1 MLIGFRQTLLKMGK
15 FHIGVGFKV
24 KGITAIF
31 VYLVYLIILMMWYS
45 LLASL
50 WLLYGMIYLMAL
62 PIKGIKHQVDCG
74 NWKLS
79 SVIKVSAAVFGCMVL
94 IGFAA
99 NAIDNIR
106 TPKASSADTT
116 VQAETQQVIA
126 SEVSVTEDTTP
137 EYAEDELVNRF
148 LTDFISTSSFE
159 VTKISKG
166 NIRTKY
172 YCEINGC
179 WTEIINATSAGAK
192 AFCITI
198 TGGNKEN
205 SGNQTLAVMR
215 DAVKALDPSLTDDQ
229 VDIAISDL
237 LNKPET
243 RQLYQ
248 IGDNIAVTYTPPV
261 ELSQM
266 TTNAKA
272 DIIANNYK

>member
-15 FHIGVGFKV
+15 FHIGVGFRV

-31 VYLVYLIILMMWYS
+31 VYLVYLIFLMMWYS
-45 LLASL
+45 VLASL
-50 WLLYGMIYLMAL
+50 WLLYGMIYLIAL
-62 PIKGIKHQVDCG
+62 PLKGIKHQVDCG

-106 TPKASSADTT
+106 TPKASAADTT

-126 SEVSVTEDTTP
+126 SEVSVTEETTP

-159 VTKISKG
+159 VIKISQG
-166 NIRTKY
+166 NIKTKY
-172 YCEINGC
+172 LCQINGC
-179 WTEIINATSAGAK
+179 QAEMINATSAGAK

-198 TGGNKEN
+198 TGGNKSS
-205 SGNQTLAVMR
+205 SGNRVLAVMR
-215 DAVKALDPSLTDDQ
+215 DAVKVLDPSLTDDQ
-229 VDIAISDL
+229 IDKAISDL
-237 LNKPET
+237 SDKPET
-243 RQLYQ
+243 RQSYQ
-248 IGDNIAVTYTPPV
+248 IGNNITVTYTPPV
-261 ELSQM
+261 QLSQM
-266 TTNAKA
+266 TTKAKV
-272 DIIANNYK
+272 DITATNYK

>member
-126 SEVSVTEDTTP
+126 SEVSVTEETTP

-172 YCEINGC
+172 FCKVNGC
-179 WTEIINATSAGAK
+179 SVKILNANGAAAETFNVTIDAENTDADKIKMLNAAKDMFKVFDASLSDEDIDKIISE
-192 AFCITI
+192 FSSSELCIKDYSVGEHIVVSYSPPI
-198 TGGNKEN
+198 TP
-205 SGNQTLAVMR
+205 TLGKYIYRIDMSV
-215 DAVKALDPSLTDDQ
+215 
-229 VDIAISDL
+229 
-237 LNKPET
+237 
-243 RQLYQ
+243 
-248 IGDNIAVTYTPPV
+248 
-261 ELSQM
+261 
-266 TTNAKA
+266 
-272 DIIANNYK
+272 NNYE